1 MTKPVIAFIV
11 GYFPIAHGGAE
22 LQTYQIANEIKENY
36 NVHFISICD
45 QINKLTIRNENGFTL
60 WLLPKRKISRHLFNH
75 NEFLNFFLIKRI
87 LTKIKPDYVYQR
99 CAGFHTWIC
108 GILKNHFNYR
118 FTFHMAADFDVQP
131 VKIINFRSLIY
142 AIEKNCVRKGLKH
155 ADHVFVQNEVQ
166 KNGCETFYH
175 RTDSQLVYNF
185 SYPLPHPIEKTNS
198 KIQVTWVANIKPMK
212 KPEIFV
218 EIAKHFANDQRIKFT
233 MIGTPGQESIMNLIN
248 QTKQDQSNFEYLGHI
263 PNEEVNTILEHS
275 HLLINTSDFE
285 GFSNVFVQAWFRGCA
300 VASLN
305 ANPDKIITKYSTGY
319 CANGSYEQLISFIE
333 TYLNDTQLQQTLSN
347 NALQFANEHLSATN
361 VLPQIIKG
369 ITGK

>member
-1 MTKPVIAFIV
+1 MNRQTIVFVINF
-11 GYFPIAHGGAE
+11 FPISTGGAE
-22 LQTYQIANEIKENY
+22 LQSYQIANAMKDHF
-36 NVHFISICD
+36 NVHFI
-45 QINKLTIRNENGFTL
+45 TIDPKVKCITTENTNGFTV
-60 WLLPKRKISRHLFNH
+60 WKIPRYNISRRVLGKNQ
-75 NEFLNFFLIKRI
+75 FLYYWNIKRVFS
-87 LTKIKPDYVYQR
+87 KIKPDYVYQR
-99 CAGFHTWIC
+99 CAGFSTWIC

-131 VKIINFRSLIY
+131 VKIINFRSLIS
-142 AIEKNCVRKGLKH
+142 AIEKNCVRKGLKQ
-155 ADHVFVQNEVQ
+155 ADHIFVQNEVQ

-175 RTDSQLVYNF
+175 RTNSQLVYNF

-212 KPEIFV
+212 KPEIFI